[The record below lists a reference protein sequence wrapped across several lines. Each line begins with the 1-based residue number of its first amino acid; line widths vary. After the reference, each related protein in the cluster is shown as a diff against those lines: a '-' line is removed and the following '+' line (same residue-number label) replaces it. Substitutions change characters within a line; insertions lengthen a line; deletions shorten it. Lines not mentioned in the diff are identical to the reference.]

1 MHIPSTNTPINT
13 DCGCF
18 THWEHERCITVNYT
32 KWINTGGTRPLDQ
45 GTEFTLLLLFWKLF
59 LWTQHWGFA
68 KWQLVINEQ
77 KESNVIQ
84 PQKISL
90 SIPLNFSILKS
101 WNAANRK
108 LCFALLYFNRAQ
120 HGLTWAKSERRPKE
134 KLGQECWSTSDLT
147 GCPQWA
153 SDGMC
158 SSGSLYCWYSS
169 SVDKQK
175 HLILEADKQTSF
187 IRAKTDTLQSNVQLS
202 LILIRK
208 LPFDFNF
215 REMISSHVAKQ

>member
-1 MHIPSTNTPINT
+1 MHRCELLQVDQYRRNTSPRPGDRIHTPALVLKALFMNT
-13 DCGCF
+13 ALGLCKVTAGYQ
-18 THWEHERCITVNYT
+18 W
-32 KWINTGGTRPLDQ
+32 
-45 GTEFTLLLLFWKLF
+45 TEGK
-59 LWTQHWGFA
+59 QRHSA
-68 KWQLVINEQ
+68 
-77 KESNVIQ
+77 S
-84 PQKISL
+84 KISL

-108 LCFALLYFNRAQ
+108 LCFAFLYFNRAQ